1 MKYIGFIK
9 EYNNIP
15 ESFPLSTYR
24 NQNGSNK
31 EIESIINYLKNG
43 NIALSWMGVFIDAE
57 NKNFIA
63 PQIYYTDGEWIWP
76 SYLVYYLERDKFFDL
91 GKEFMDNLKE
101 KKYIPKVILK
111 EELSEIENNFSQKLE
126 KYL

>member
-1 MKYIGFIK
+1 MRYIGFIK

-15 ESFPLSTYR
+15 ESFSLNSYR
-24 NQNGSNK
+24 NQNGDNN
-31 EIESIINYLKNG
+31 EIENIINYLKNG
-43 NIALSWMGVFIDAE
+43 NIALSWMGVFIDVE

-76 SYLVYYLERDKFFDL
+76 SYLVYYLEREKSFDL
-91 GKEFMDNLKE
+91 GKEFIDSLKR
-101 KKYIPKVILK
+101 KKYIPKIILK
-111 EELSEIENNFSQKLE
+111 EELSEIENTFSQKLE